1 MQTLC
6 SKNQYKPWIIRKHM
20 FAIAAQALA
29 CYTDFQYSN
38 TLRAHTLPAR
48 STNVSLVCL

>member
-6 SKNQYKPWIIRKHM
+6 SKNQYKRWIIRKHM

-29 CYTDFQYSN
+29 CGTDFQYSN
-38 TLRAHTLPAR
+38 TLRWPALPACG
-48 STNVSLVCL
+48 TGPPLVFL

>member
-6 SKNQYKPWIIRKHM
+6 SKNQYKRWIIRKHM

-29 CYTDFQYSN
+29 SSTNFQYSN
-38 TLRAHTLPAR
+38 TLRTPALAACGI
-48 STNVSLVCL
+48 NPLLVFL